1 MCRSCTELINS
12 NVATVLV
19 TRGTLKAGSIIVAG
33 NTWAKVRQMQDS
45 LSRPI
50 KTAPP
55 GTPVSITGWKDLP
68 SAGDQLLE
76 AKDEDLAKKAVTN
89 RIREIERK
97 KMMADVE
104 IINAK
109 RKEERLRAEKEAADE
124 EAILAAGGTL
134 TQAHMAERLALAEAA
149 RTLERDGFK
158 ELRLVIKGDVSGTV
172 EAVVGS
178 LEHIGNKEAG
188 VKIIHT
194 GVGEVSESDISMA
207 EASRGEPSRPINSK
221 PR

>member
-1 MCRSCTELINS
+1 MLIDS

-19 TRGTLKAGSIIVAG
+19 TRGTLKAGSVIVAG

-50 KTAPP
+50 KSAPP
-55 GTPVSITGWKDLP
+55 GTPVSITGWKELP
-68 SAGDQLLE
+68 AAGDQLLE

-89 RIREIERK
+89 RIRELEGK

-124 EAILAAGGTL
+124 EAIIAAGGTL
-134 TQAHMAERLALAEAA
+134 TQAHMAERLAAAEAA
-149 RTLERDGFK
+149 RVAERDAFK
-158 ELRLVIKGDVSGTV
+158 ELRLIIKGDVSGTV

-178 LEHIGNKEAG
+178 LEGIGNKEAG

-194 GVGEVSESDISMA
+194 GVGEVGESDISMA
-207 EASRGEPSRPINSK
+207 EASQGESSSPVSNQRKSTD
-221 PR
+221 

>member
-1 MCRSCTELINS
+1 
-12 NVATVLV
+12 
-19 TRGTLKAGSIIVAG
+19 
-33 NTWAKVRQMQDS
+33 MQDS
-45 LSRPI
+45 QSRAI
-50 KTAPP
+50 KSATP

-76 AKDEDLAKKAVTN
+76 AKDEDSAKKAVTN

-104 IINAK
+104 IINTK
-109 RKEERLRAEKEAADE
+109 RREERLRAEKETADQ

-134 TQAHMAERLALAEAA
+134 TQVHAAEKLAAQAAAAAEAK
-149 RTLERDGFK
+149 DGFK
-158 ELRLVIKGDVSGTV
+158 ELRLVIKADVSGTV

-178 LEHIGNKEAG
+178 LEGIGNKEAG

-194 GVGEVSESDISMA
+194 GVGEVSESDVHLA
-207 EASRGEPSRPINSK
+207 EASDGTSQLHLS
-221 PR
+221 